1 MRLGFD
7 ERLVTAVSGTWQH
20 SKLPSQGSPNIRASA
35 LLDCRSPAE
44 VPFTTQSIQSIASL
58 NNRGEQGRKTGERHA
73 KMERANEKELAVGQ
87 ALENRNLSRVP
98 LLKSRRTRLGG
109 RIVQRGF
116 KLGARRNAL
125 ESLDNLAILE
135 EQKRRNRI
143 DPVLR

>member
-1 MRLGFD
+1 MGNWELGM
-7 ERLVTAVSGTWQH
+7 ENGKW
-20 SKLPSQGSPNIRASA
+20 KMENGKWKM
-35 LLDCRSPAE
+35 E
-44 VPFTTQSIQSIASL
+44 
-58 NNRGEQGRKTGERHA
+58 KERHA

-109 RIVQRGF
+109 RIVQSGF

>member
-1 MRLGFD
+1 MG
-7 ERLVTAVSGTWQH
+7 
-20 SKLPSQGSPNIRASA
+20 N
-35 LLDCRSPAE
+35 
-44 VPFTTQSIQSIASL
+44 
-58 NNRGEQGRKTGERHA
+58 GELKMENGKWKRKRHA

-109 RIVQRGF
+109 RIVQSGF

>member
-1 MRLGFD
+1 MG
-7 ERLVTAVSGTWQH
+7 
-20 SKLPSQGSPNIRASA
+20 N
-35 LLDCRSPAE
+35 
-44 VPFTTQSIQSIASL
+44 
-58 NNRGEQGRKTGERHA
+58 GEWGMGNGEWGMENGKWKMENGKWKMEKERHA

-109 RIVQRGF
+109 RIVQSGF